1 MNCHPNLGQT
11 IGYIRDVIQ
20 SYLKQGQTKAPMTS
34 ADYENNVTLLNLSLR
49 ITGRWEGGCAER
61 QETHATR
68 TPITVELL
76 LHYQDSHCDLKKKK
90 KKKQQATH
98 T

>member
-11 IGYIRDVIQ
+11 IGYIRDVIR

-49 ITGRWEGGCAER
+49 ITGRWEGGVQKDKKPMLRAPP
-61 QETHATR
+61 QLWSYSSITR
-68 TPITVELL
+68 IPTV
-76 LHYQDSHCDLKKKK
+76 
-90 KKKQQATH
+90 T
-98 T
+98 